1 MKKINYKAIESFSNR
16 ITEAIS
22 YNYFLHNEK
31 ATGKDVMT
39 ASPVKQ
45 FNLFVLKNIFLEWQT
60 ETDKYKSDY
69 FDFEHE
75 DVKKALKGF
84 METVSFH
91 ISLNQ
96 DAFSALFHDAVLDTF
111 SLVLSPEKYFKNL
124 IKESKT
130 VEKLKE
136 NQRYFVYNKV
146 IVGNIISAWEKAA
159 NIDEVFSQLNTI
171 IKDTKETFEPSL
183 FMKDV
188 SQIIPTNTA
197 DFILEDYLEEQKPVE
212 VPKEESKVA
221 TEKETEK
228 EEPYSTNEESVQK
241 TETKQEQ
248 AVVEEEKT
256 PEPVISET
264 LGEDPVNT
272 EEVKEEIEEPASLEK
287 PINTKTF
294 NDTFAPDTAKKTL
307 YDELQHQNK
316 ETKKFKNC
324 ITLSQKYIFIKELF
338 GGTMDVY
345 DKAVEDVDAFKS
357 YEEASNFLI
366 YNYADK
372 YNWQSKEEQSAELF
386 EALSLKF

>member
-45 FNLFVLKNIFLEWQT
+45 FNLFVLKNIFLEWQSET
-60 ETDKYKSDY
+60 EKYKSDY
-69 FDFEHE
+69 FDFENE
-75 DVKKALKGF
+75 EVKAALKKF

-96 DAFSALFHDAVLDTF
+96 DAFSALFHDAILDTF

-136 NQRYFVYNKV
+136 NQRYFIYNKALV
-146 IVGNIISAWEKAA
+146 SIIIAKWEETGSTDKLLSELETIISSS
-159 NIDEVFSQLNTI
+159 DGLY
-171 IKDTKETFEPSL
+171 EPSE

-188 SQIIPTNTA
+188 SQIIPTNTD
-197 DFILEDYLEEQKPVE
+197 DFILNDQLEEVKQVKTSTETLESTPA
-212 VPKEESKVA
+212 KEEVEAEPEAANQAFETKEA
-221 TEKETEK
+221 TEVES
-228 EEPYSTNEESVQK
+228 EEQH
-241 TETKQEQ
+241 
-248 AVVEEEKT
+248 
-256 PEPVISET
+256 PEPVISES
-264 LGEDPVNT
+264 LGEDPVNV
-272 EEVKEEIEEPASLEK
+272 EESKEEIEES
-287 PINTKTF
+287 NTPDPTVAKTF
-294 NDTFAPDTAKKTL
+294 NDTFAADSAKKTL
-307 YDELQHQNK
+307 YDELKHQNN
-316 ETKKFKNC
+316 ETKRFKNC

-338 GGTMDVY
+338 GGSMDEY

-372 YNWQSKEEQSAELF
+372 YNWQKKEEQSAELF